1 MPNHMCTGFDAPQWL
16 INSMDNCGKIED
28 GVSDASPMA
37 VQIGG
42 DHYKKYA
49 IQPAEYAL
57 RNGLGFAEAN
67 VVKYITRWRDKGGIE
82 DLRKAI
88 HYLEMLI
95 EFEEG
100 K

>member
-1 MPNHMCTGFDAPQWL
+1 MCTGFDAPQWL
-16 INSMDNCGKIED
+16 IDSMDNCGKIED

-57 RNGLGFAEAN
+57 RNGLGFVEAN
-67 VVKYITRWRDKGGIE
+67 VVKYTTRWRNKGGVE